1 MSRFLLGLSLFS
13 IFQLGWASSSQAQE
27 NVDAQRKLAE
37 EAENKA
43 FAFIKNEEWC
53 KATNSFLD
61 AYDSVPEVVYIYNA
75 AKAAEYAK
83 DRKLALQL
91 SLEMMGKFPSSDK
104 QAEINALIQKLSGE
118 ITSVGA
124 GVACPRTQKEASAP
138 AAPTPQAAA
147 GPIPPASPA
156 AQGPEPEAIPE
167 EPTSAPAEASGLFAP
182 KNGGL
187 YTGVGLA
194 LVGSGSILMGLGGL
208 SYTNLQTLATQHAAL
223 KEAVEADPADPTKST
238 ELLELQAEFDQESS
252 NYPTFLYSGL
262 GITTAGAVVM
272 GLGLYLRNQQPA
284 SE

>member
-13 IFQLGWASSSQAQE
+13 IFQLGWVSSSQAQE

-124 GVACPRTQKEASAP
+124 GIACPRTKKEKASQTAQAP
-138 AAPTPQAAA
+138 PPAT
-147 GPIPPASPA
+147 PIPPVAA
-156 AQGPEPEAIPE
+156 AQKPKPD
-167 EPTSAPAEASGLFAP
+167 PTRTPQRVPPQTESKSLLAPAH
-182 KNGGL
+182 GGI
-187 YTGVGLA
+187 YTGVGLT
-194 LVGSGSILMGLGGL
+194 LVGSGSVLMGLGGL
-208 SYTNLQTLATQHAAL
+208 SYANLQTLSAEHASL
-223 KEAVEADPADPTKST
+223 KQEVEADPTDPTKST
-238 ELLELQAEFDQESS
+238 ELFELQNQFDEESS
-252 NYPTFLYSGL
+252 SYQTLLYSGL
-262 GITTAGAVVM
+262 GVTAVGVAIT
-272 GLGLYLRNQQPA
+272 GLGIYLQNQQPQQ
-284 SE
+284 E